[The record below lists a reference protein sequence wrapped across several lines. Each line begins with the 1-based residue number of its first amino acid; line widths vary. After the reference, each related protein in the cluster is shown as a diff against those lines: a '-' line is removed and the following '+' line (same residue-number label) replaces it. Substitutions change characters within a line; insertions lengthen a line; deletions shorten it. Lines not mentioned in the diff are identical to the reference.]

1 MDEHQR
7 IINELERIVYSLEYH
22 LREYSKFKSES
33 KHNPR
38 QKERTRAFDN
48 MYTHAMAMKNELT
61 SYLVYPIIQDGSPFS
76 IQFEDFKKY
85 AESDVP
91 GYIAKIKSYLEDL
104 KNK

>member
-48 MYTHAMAMKNELT
+48 MFTHAKAIENELT
-61 SYLVYPIIQDGSPFS
+61 SSLVYPIIQDGSPYY
-76 IQFEDFKKY
+76 IQFEDLKKY
-85 AESDVP
+85 VESDVP
-91 GYIAKIKSYLEDL
+91 GYIEKIKSYLEDL